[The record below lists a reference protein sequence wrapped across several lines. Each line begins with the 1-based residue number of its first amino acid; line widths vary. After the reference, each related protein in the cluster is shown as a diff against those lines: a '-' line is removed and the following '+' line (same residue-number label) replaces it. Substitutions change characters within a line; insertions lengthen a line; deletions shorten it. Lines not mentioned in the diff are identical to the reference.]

1 MNEKIKKVSLIVSII
16 IVVGASFVYAKS
28 LYAFALGV
36 LYNPRLDNMLMLLSQ
51 IFLMGSIIYILYKY
65 LLCIIEA
72 FQNKKKS
79 KPILMILFIV
89 LVIVI
94 AVILELEARTFLA
107 TVFLPFLYIIGII
120 SIPLIIIG
128 IILLEKSKNRKRKI
142 ILVIILI
149 AITIGIYL
157 VHYSYL
163 TTATNSVISNIQ
175 SFFVSNEDDTTNTAE
190 YNLIYLE
197 NYKQKMET
205 EGYLD
210 KYDVENIL
218 RIVDSRIDN
227 IIVHYNDGEEEFEYN
242 NMDNQLTDEL
252 GAKLEGDFYKFQY
265 THKNEQTD
273 IYIEKYQTET
283 KESEEKMRT
292 YFYISFGKFE
302 K

>member
-28 LYAFALGV
+28 LYAFALSV
-36 LYNPRLDNMLMLLSQ
+36 LYNPRLDNMLMLLSE

-89 LVIVI
+89 LVITI

-107 TVFLPFLYIIGII
+107 TVLIPFLYIVGII
-120 SIPLIIIG
+120 VIPIIMLG
-128 IILLEKSKNRKRKI
+128 IILLGKSENRKRKI

-149 AITIGIYL
+149 AITIGIYF

-197 NYKQKMET
+197 NYKQKMESK
-205 EGYLD
+205 GYLD

-227 IIVHYNDGEEEFEYN
+227 IIVHYNDGKEEFEYN
-242 NMDNQLTDEL
+242 NVDNQLADEL

-265 THKNEQTD
+265 THKD
-273 IYIEKYQTET
+273 
-283 KESEEKMRT
+283 
-292 YFYISFGKFE
+292 G
-302 K
+302 